1 MASKLFV
8 LAFLCLALVVVVQ
21 SAPQYARGDVPTYD
35 EEDFDEES
43 LKPHSSSSSDDGEE
57 EFDPS
62 LLEEHADAPTA
73 RDPGR
78 NPEFLRNSNT
88 DEQAS
93 APAASSSESDE

>member
-8 LAFLCLALVVVVQ
+8 LAFLCIALVAVVQ
-21 SAPQYARGDVPTYD
+21 SAPQYAHGDVPTYD

-43 LKPHSSSSSDDGEE
+43 LKPHSSSSDDGEE

-62 LLEEHADAPTA
+62 LLEEHANAPTA

-78 NPEFLRNSNT
+78 NPEFLRNSNP
-88 DEQAS
+88 DAQAS